1 MNYRIVFNNI
11 GKLMI
16 VEGAVMFVPL
26 FTAILYREWI
36 YAFSFLIA
44 IAVSVAAGILMN
56 FIKFGTRDIRIMD
69 GFMIVALSWIFMS
82 LTGAIPF
89 FLSGDIPNYGNAVFE
104 TISGLTTTGATIV
117 PHIEAMGYSTLLW
130 RSMTNWLGGMGMLVF
145 MLAVIP
151 LKKNENS
158 LFIFKAES
166 SGPDV
171 TKIVP
176 SMRESAKILYGIYI
190 ILTLLEVIF
199 LAIGG
204 MPIFDSICHALSTGG
219 TGGFSIKD
227 QSIGYYNSTYITVVI
242 GIFMILFAINYAYYF
257 LIFTGK
263 VRDVLK
269 STELRIFV
277 GLLVFSIVTITFVI
291 RRFYPSLKD
300 AALNAFFNTAAMIT
314 STGFASDDYNHWPG
328 YARVLLLLLMM
339 IGSCAGST
347 ACGIKISR
355 IVILLKAIAY
365 DLRLVVNPRLV
376 KTVRLDDKI
385 ISQKTV
391 RSVYLFISVYVVIL
405 FGSMLLISF
414 NEFDMTTTFSAAI
427 ATLNNIGP
435 GFGLIG
441 PDQNYEIMSPFTKV
455 VLCFNMLAGRL
466 ELFPMLILFLPR
478 AWKRS

>member
-176 SMRESAKILYGIYI
+176 SMRDSAKILYGIYI

-391 RSVYLFISVYVVIL
+391 RSVYLFISVYVVLL

>member
-1 MNYRIVFNNI
+1 
-11 GKLMI
+11 
-16 VEGAVMFVPL
+16 
-26 FTAILYREWI
+26 
-36 YAFSFLIA
+36 
-44 IAVSVAAGILMN
+44 
-56 FIKFGTRDIRIMD
+56 
-69 GFMIVALSWIFMS
+69 
-82 LTGAIPF
+82 
-89 FLSGDIPNYGNAVFE
+89 
-104 TISGLTTTGATIV
+104 
-117 PHIEAMGYSTLLW
+117 
-130 RSMTNWLGGMGMLVF
+130 
-145 MLAVIP
+145 
-151 LKKNENS
+151 
-158 LFIFKAES
+158 
-166 SGPDV
+166 
-171 TKIVP
+171 
-176 SMRESAKILYGIYI
+176 
-190 ILTLLEVIF
+190 TLLELIF
-199 LAIGG
+199 LAIGC

-391 RSVYLFISVYVVIL
+391 RSVYLFISVYVVML

>member
-36 YAFSFLIA
+36 YAVSFLIA

-56 FIKFGTRDIRIMD
+56 LIKFGTRDIRIMD

-89 FLSGDIPNYGNAVFE
+89 FISGDIPNYGNAVFE

-314 STGFASDDYNHWPG
+314 STGF
-328 YARVLLLLLMM
+328 
-339 IGSCAGST
+339 
-347 ACGIKISR
+347 
-355 IVILLKAIAY
+355 
-365 DLRLVVNPRLV
+365 
-376 KTVRLDDKI
+376 
-385 ISQKTV
+385 
-391 RSVYLFISVYVVIL
+391 
-405 FGSMLLISF
+405 
-414 NEFDMTTTFSAAI
+414 
-427 ATLNNIGP
+427 
-435 GFGLIG
+435 
-441 PDQNYEIMSPFTKV
+441 
-455 VLCFNMLAGRL
+455 
-466 ELFPMLILFLPR
+466 
-478 AWKRS
+478 